1 MRETDMDYLTYLN
14 ATVPYTGGANVQGVI
29 VMTLF
34 TLLTMLVVVQEI
46 NNRRK

>member
-14 ATVPYTGGANVQGVI
+14 ATVPYTDGANVQGVI
-29 VMTLF
+29 VMALF